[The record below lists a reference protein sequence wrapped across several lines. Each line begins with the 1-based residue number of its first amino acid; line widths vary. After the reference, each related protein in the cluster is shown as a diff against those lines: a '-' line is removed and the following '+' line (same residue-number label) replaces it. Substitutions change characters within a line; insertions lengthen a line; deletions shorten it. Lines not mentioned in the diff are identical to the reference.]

1 MLFRRSHLSLV
12 AASALVLA
20 CSDAPTAPSTLMESD
35 AAAASARGGVPG
47 RPDVDLTG
55 QINQTIAGNAIAG
68 VVNITRFA
76 QAPDGGLLASGTI
89 TGTANGTAFTQAFTD
104 LPVALTSG
112 AAGGSS
118 DDIGTM
124 SHTEGGC
131 GVLFLDLGP
140 LNLDILGL
148 NVDLSQ
154 VILDISAVPGA
165 GNLLGNLL
173 CAVVGLFD
181 GLGFLTQLTMLLE
194 RINDILGAL

>member
-1 MLFRRSHLSLV
+1 MLFRRSHLSFI
-12 AASALVLA
+12 AASAMVFA
-20 CSDAPTAPSTLMESD
+20 CSDAPTTPSTLMESD
-35 AAAASARGGVPG
+35 AAVASARGGVPG

-112 AAGGSS
+112 AAGAAS
-118 DDIGTM
+118 DEVGTM

-131 GVLFLDLGP
+131 GILFLDLAP
-140 LNLDILGL
+140 LHLDVLGL
-148 NVDLSQ
+148 TVDLAQ
-154 VILDISAVPGA
+154 VVLDISAVPGA

-181 GLGFLTQLTMLLE
+181 GLGFLTQLTMLLD